1 MKYTKLLILFF
12 FLLAFKIGNSQEVK
26 FLEENTLESVKFAPV
41 FVESTNQWYLTD
53 SIGII
58 NFPKL
63 TLPFKIN
70 IKAMGYVEKEVEIS
84 SNKIIYL
91 ERSVQALNDVFVK
104 SNSFYSKKWETKN
117 GKLFHGYTFSWKG
130 NFMGFGTIVNFKDS
144 LNWLNKVTFSAQID
158 GVRNSKLVRFRLYKF
173 TEDINKKD
181 PFKPFNNGYEE
192 IYSHELKNIFSNPKY
207 KWITF
212 DLPVGITL
220 ETGNYLISFE
230 LIPNSNDKLKVWY
243 SNDKFIHSYYNRK
256 ENYWVK
262 EEFKISSGRFYN
274 MKVKLEYDTN

>member
-1 MKYTKLLILFF
+1 MRILASV
-12 FLLAFKIGNSQEVK
+12 FLVVIFNVGFSQEVK
-26 FLEENTLESVKFAPV
+26 FVEEQTLESVKFAPV

-63 TLPFKIN
+63 ALPFKIN

-91 ERSVQALNDVFVK
+91 ERSFQALNDVFVK

-117 GKLFHGYTFSWKG
+117 GKLFHGYTFNLKG

-158 GVRNSKLVRFRLYKF
+158 GVRNSKLARFRLYKF
-173 TEDINKKD
+173 TIDINKLD
-181 PFKPFNNGYEE
+181 PLKPINSGYEE
-192 IYSHELKNIFSNPKY
+192 IYSYELKTVFNNPKN

-212 DLPVGITL
+212 NMPSNIVL
-220 ETGNYLISFE
+220 ENGNYLVSFE
-230 LIPNSNDKLKVWY
+230 LIPNQKDNLKVWY
-243 SNDKFIHSYYNRK
+243 SNDKFIHSYYNTVK
-256 ENYWVK
+256 NFWVIERYSPK
-262 EEFKISSGRFYN
+262 PGFYN
-274 MKVKLEYDTN
+274 LKVKLEFDSN